1 MRRIQRSLLMLMRVS
16 LGRPT
21 KAGHCRGTAA
31 GRDYASDA
39 LFGPRITTPR
49 RFWHAGTRGKPVG
62 GVAPAYNNEAEIGAA
77 ARGRL
82 SSRSEEHTSELQSLM
97 RISYAVFCLKKQ
109 KT

>member
-1 MRRIQRSLLMLMRVS
+1 MLCLHDARPSYADGATKPGCSAMRRIQRSLLMLMRVS

-62 GVAPAYNNEAEIGAA
+62 GVAPAYNNEAED
-77 ARGRL
+77 RKSTRL
-82 SSRSEEHTSELQSLM
+82 NSSH
-97 RISYAVFCLKKQ
+97 
-109 KT
+109 